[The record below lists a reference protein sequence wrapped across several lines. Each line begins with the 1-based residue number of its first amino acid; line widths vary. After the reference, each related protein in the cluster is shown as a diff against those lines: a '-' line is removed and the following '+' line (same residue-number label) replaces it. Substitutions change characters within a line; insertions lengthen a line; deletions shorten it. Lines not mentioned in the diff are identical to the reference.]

1 MSYALELERS
11 AVLTGGAPAPAPLLL
26 LLHGFGSDERDLP
39 GLTAHLP
46 AGLGWASLP
55 GPYRASPYPGAPG
68 RAWFPITTPG
78 SPDPAPV
85 HAATAAILD
94 WLDQAVPADRPV
106 VTLGFSQGGLMVTQ
120 LLRARPERFAAGVVL
135 SGFVLPDEQ
144 PHDDELAAVPV
155 FWGRGDADPV
165 IAGDAVARAASWL
178 PAHTK
183 ATVRVYPGMPH
194 SVSAAELADVASFL
208 EAALTA

>member
-1 MSYALELERS
+1 MNLDRS
-11 AVLTGGAPAPAPLLL
+11 AVLTGGAAAPAPLLL

-55 GPYRASPYPGAPG
+55 GPFTAGPG

-78 SPDPAPV
+78 NPDPAPV
-85 HAATAAILD
+85 HAATAAVLD
-94 WLDQAVPADRPV
+94 WLDEAVPADRPV
-106 VTLGFSQGGLMVTQ
+106 VPLGFSQGGLMATQ

-135 SGFVLPDEQ
+135 SGFVLADEQ

-155 FWGRGDADPV
+155 FWGRGDADQV
-165 IAGDAVARAASWL
+165 IAGDAVARTAAWL
-178 PAHTK
+178 PARTA

-194 SVSAAELADVASFL
+194 SVTAAELADVAAFL
-208 EAALTA
+208 TDVLAAGRG

>member
-1 MSYALELERS
+1 MNLDRS
-11 AVLTGGAPAPAPLLL
+11 AVLTGGAAAPAPLLL

-55 GPYRASPYPGAPG
+55 GPFTAGPG
-68 RAWFPITTPG
+68 RAWFPIATPG

-85 HAATAAILD
+85 HAATAAVLD
-94 WLDQAVPADRPV
+94 WLDEAVPADRPV
-106 VTLGFSQGGLMVTQ
+106 VPLGFSQGGLMVTQ
-120 LLRARPERFAAGVVL
+120 LLRARPARFAAGVVL
-135 SGFVLPDEQ
+135 SGFVLHDEQ

-155 FWGRGDADPV
+155 FWGRGDADQV
-165 IAGDAVARAASWL
+165 IAGDAVARTAAWL
-178 PAHTK
+178 PAHTD

-194 SVSAAELADVASFL
+194 SVSAAELGDVARFL
-208 EAALTA
+208 TDVLGTGRG